1 MGILAILKPGRV
13 NCRQSSFTRLSLRA
27 LHERLQIAEGNDNI
41 VPPFRK
47 HIGANVT
54 EIARKASTEGGV
66 SFGILVP
73 AILTL
78 NQQGKK
84 KPRKEYAKFVDADG
98 SPGMLSSTRLACGA
112 ADTMNLELKIPRSP
126 LFFLLTSRY
135 KT

>member
-1 MGILAILKPGRV
+1 MLIAVRARLLAYR
-13 NCRQSSFTRLSLRA
+13 CAHFTNGSKSPKVT
-27 LHERLQIAEGNDNI
+27 II
-41 VPPFRK
+41 FVPPFRK

-84 KPRKEYAKFVDADG
+84 KPRKESAKFVDADG